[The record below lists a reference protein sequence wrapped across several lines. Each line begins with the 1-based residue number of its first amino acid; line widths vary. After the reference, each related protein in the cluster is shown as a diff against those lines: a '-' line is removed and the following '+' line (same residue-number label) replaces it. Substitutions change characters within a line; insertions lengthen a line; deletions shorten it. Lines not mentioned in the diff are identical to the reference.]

1 MTITNAE
8 TVRFI
13 EAHRNDD
20 IRQLAL
26 SGTGRD
32 GVDMPFA
39 LDQIAGWQTA
49 RRKLPTWASTDGIIY
64 PPHLSMEQC
73 SSEATALYKA
83 ALAERLVYGNR
94 KHAAEDGNNDG
105 KEDGGTMF
113 ADITGGFGVDFS
125 YIARRFGR
133 AVYIE
138 RQPRLCDIARE
149 NFRTL
154 GLNMAEVVCG
164 DCEEWLQHND
174 NTHADL
180 IMADPARRD
189 THGGRTFA
197 ISDCTP
203 DVLAMKDVLLDMAD
217 HVIIKLSP
225 MLDWHK
231 AAEDFGPEMCEIHI
245 VSTGNECKELLLV
258 ASRNEVDKGD
268 NGRGKS
274 DDDGCLTP
282 RPRIFCVN
290 DGTVVEVT
298 EDADTDSTHAAG
310 GPDTQALPEPIGDL
324 IASSPLFLYEPNA
337 SIMKAGC
344 FKTIER
350 HYGVRQIDTSSHLF
364 LSDRPVDN
372 FPGRKFSVTGVCTMN
387 KKELKKALAGID
399 KANITTRNF
408 PMTVAELR
416 RKLKIKE
423 GGETYIFA
431 TTLPGKSHVL
441 MICSK

>member
-26 SGTGRD
+26 SATGRD

-83 ALAERLVYGNR
+83 ALAERLVDRKR
-94 KHAAEDGNNDG
+94 KHAAGDENNDG
-105 KEDGGTMF
+105 KEDGSTMF
-113 ADITGGFGVDFS
+113 ADITCGFGVDFS
-125 YIARRFGR
+125 YIARRFSR

-138 RQPRLCDIARE
+138 RQPRLCDIAKE
-149 NFRTL
+149 NFHTL

-164 DCEEWLQHND
+164 DSKEWLLHND

-217 HVIIKLSP
+217 HVMIKLSP

-231 AAEDFGPEMCEIHI
+231 AAEDFGPEVCEIHI

-258 ASRNEVDKGD
+258 ASRKDVDNGN

-274 DDDGCLTP
+274 DDDGCLAP

-298 EDADTDSTHAAG
+298 AERDTDNTG
-310 GPDTQALPEPIGDL
+310 GTDTQTLREPIGDL

-350 HYGVRQIDTSSHLF
+350 RYGVRQIDTSSHLF
-364 LSDRPVDN
+364 VSDKPVDN

-387 KKELKKALAGID
+387 KKELKKALAGTD

-408 PMTVAELR
+408 PMTVTELR

-441 MICSK
+441 LICSK